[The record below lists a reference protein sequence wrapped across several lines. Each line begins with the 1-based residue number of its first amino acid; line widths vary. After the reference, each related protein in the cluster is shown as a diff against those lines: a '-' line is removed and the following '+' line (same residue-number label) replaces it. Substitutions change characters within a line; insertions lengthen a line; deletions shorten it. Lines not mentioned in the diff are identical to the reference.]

1 MLCFES
7 MTKTT
12 RSGRRQTRHLNSLTK
27 LSQVRTTLGDLI
39 AAAFDTVGNQ
49 LNVAQLLTSREL
61 SRAAHARFV
70 LQ

>member
-1 MLCFES
+1 MLCIHR
-7 MTKTT
+7 MAKTT
-12 RSGRRQTRHLNSLTK
+12 RNRKHRTRKHSLANLGR
-27 LSQVRTTLGDLI
+27 VRTTLGELI

-49 LNVAQLLTSREL
+49 LDVAQLLTSREL

>member
-1 MLCFES
+1 
-7 MTKTT
+7 MTTTT
-12 RSGRRQTRHLNSLTK
+12 RKEKRRSRKLKTLTK
-27 LSQVRTTLGDLI
+27 VRTTLGDLI

-49 LNVAQLLTSREL
+49 LSVARLLTSREL